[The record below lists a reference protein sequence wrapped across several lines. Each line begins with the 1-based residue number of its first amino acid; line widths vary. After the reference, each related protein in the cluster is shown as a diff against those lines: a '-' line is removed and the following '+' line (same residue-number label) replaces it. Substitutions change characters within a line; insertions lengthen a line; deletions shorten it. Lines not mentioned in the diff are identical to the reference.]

1 MAKKI
6 KSPTVI
12 EPVGNKPKIIKEY
25 IGMVNSNTSN
35 VSIAEMSSSQGWIE
49 PGQKPDFDEYTIVLE
64 GELQVETEDET
75 ICISSG
81 QAIIAHAGEWIRYS
95 TPKTAAR
102 YIAVCMPAFS
112 LDTVNRD

>member
-1 MAKKI
+1 MVKKI

-25 IGMVNSNTSN
+25 IGMVNSNTGN

-75 ICISSG
+75 ITIKKLP
-81 QAIIAHAGEWIRYS
+81 ATIREYMIKMRKS
-95 TPKTAAR
+95 
-102 YIAVCMPAFS
+102 
-112 LDTVNRD
+112 RDEKLYNEFKKFI

>member
-1 MAKKI
+1 MPKI
-6 KSPTVI
+6 INNPTII
-12 EPVGNKPKIIKEY
+12 EPVGNKPKVIKEF
-25 IGMVNSNTSN
+25 IGLVNSKTSD
-35 VSIAEMSSSQGWIE
+35 VSIAEMNSPQGWIE